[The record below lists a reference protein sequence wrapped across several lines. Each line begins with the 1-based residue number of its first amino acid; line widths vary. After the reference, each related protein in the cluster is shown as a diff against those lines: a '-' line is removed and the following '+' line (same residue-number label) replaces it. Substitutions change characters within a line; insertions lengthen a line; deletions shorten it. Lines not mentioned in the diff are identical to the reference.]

1 MKILVVGLGLIG
13 GSLCKAFKTY
23 TKHFI
28 MGCDNNPTVT
38 RQAIELNSIDKVA
51 AEDDFKNADI
61 TIICLHPDVA
71 RTFIE
76 SNISKFAK
84 GSILC
89 DVCGIKGKFTEDMSK
104 LSAEHGIKYV
114 GTHPMAGKEHFGF
127 EYSDSELFINANFI
141 VTPLEDTDRTAV
153 NTVIELMKS
162 VGFGKIVETSPYQ
175 HDRMIAYT
183 SQLAHI
189 VSSSY
194 VKSPSIKTENG
205 FSGGSFQDMT
215 RVATMNE
222 SMWANLF
229 LANKDCLLEE
239 LDNLISNLTDYRNA
253 LAEENKPELISLI
266 RDGREIKEQNLRER
280 LNNT

>member
-76 SNISKFAK
+76 SNISKFTK

-162 VGFGKIVETSPYQ
+162 VGFGKIIETSPYQ

-229 LANKDCLLEE
+229 LANKNCLLEE

-253 LAEENKPELISLI
+253 LAEENKPGLISLI

-280 LNNT
+280 LNNK

>member
-51 AEDDFKNADI
+51 AEDDFKDADI

-84 GSILC
+84 SSILC

-280 LNNT
+280 LNNK

>member
-51 AEDDFKNADI
+51 AEDDFKDVDI

-76 SNISKFAK
+76 NNISKFAK

-280 LNNT
+280 LNSK

>member
-38 RQAIELNSIDKVA
+38 RQAMELNSIDKVA
-51 AEDDFKNADI
+51 TENDFKDADI

-76 SNISKFAK
+76 SNISKFTK

-104 LSAEHGIKYV
+104 LSAEYGIKYV

-141 VTPLEDTDRTAV
+141 VTPLENTDRTAV
-153 NTVIELMKS
+153 NTIIELMKS

-239 LDNLISNLTDYRNA
+239 LDNLISNLAEYRKA
-253 LAEENKPELISLI
+253 LADENKPELISLI
-266 RDGREIKEQNLRER
+266 KEGRELKEQNLRER
-280 LNNT
+280 LNNK

>member
-51 AEDDFKNADI
+51 AEDDFKDADI

-71 RTFIE
+71 RNFIE
-76 SNISKFAK
+76 SNISKFGK
-84 GSILC
+84 GSSLC

-280 LNNT
+280 LNSK